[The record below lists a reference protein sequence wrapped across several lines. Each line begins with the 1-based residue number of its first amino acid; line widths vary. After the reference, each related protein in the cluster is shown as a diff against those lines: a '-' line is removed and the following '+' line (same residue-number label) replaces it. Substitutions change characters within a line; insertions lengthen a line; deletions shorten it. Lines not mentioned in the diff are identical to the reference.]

1 MIPHTR
7 LISLLLFSWKH
18 ILYLHTQNFR
28 LLEHFLF
35 KYFSVSPIKLVPYW
49 SHASC
54 ITIRKTYVKKLSLA
68 SPKTPTKKRE
78 RRRRKMKGNCR
89 AFCVLRK
96 RKRKRKKKN
105 NNNKNKKYCQK
116 KARQTSQ
123 VTSIRLSV
131 VNYFAKS
138 SILDTEWKV
147 SVFGVFLVRIFPHL
161 DWIRRDTFRIQS
173 KSGKKRARI
182 RTLFTQWDVWLG
194 SEYAPALKR
203 RKGYRVSSIF
213 LDNLNSCKLTIHI
226 GCLKNCW
233 GKNIATAVKK
243 NRDFLK
249 ILRCSKF
256 VFSETLMVKNAL
268 CLGFLYVDIAFPSR
282 VSLIVNITSKARYF
296 ILKKL
301 WSYNSYSL
309 SQVQLCVNI
318 LLTIFDW

>member
-1 MIPHTR
+1 MQSFLR
-7 LISLLLFSWKH
+7 F
-18 ILYLHTQNFR
+18 TQ
-28 LLEHFLF
+28 
-35 KYFSVSPIKLVPYW
+35 
-49 SHASC
+49 
-54 ITIRKTYVKKLSLA
+54 TQTQ
-68 SPKTPTKKRE
+68 TQ
-78 RRRRKMKGNCR
+78 
-89 AFCVLRK
+89 
-96 RKRKRKKKN
+96 KKN

-161 DWIRRDTFRIQS
+161 DWIQRDTFRIQS